1 MSLSLGQYAYT
12 VTLTNGNVE
21 YPVHVD
27 MPTHAQK
34 VFRGTADRFVDMII
48 QAKAHIEART

>member
-48 QAKAHIEART
+48 QAKAHIEAMS